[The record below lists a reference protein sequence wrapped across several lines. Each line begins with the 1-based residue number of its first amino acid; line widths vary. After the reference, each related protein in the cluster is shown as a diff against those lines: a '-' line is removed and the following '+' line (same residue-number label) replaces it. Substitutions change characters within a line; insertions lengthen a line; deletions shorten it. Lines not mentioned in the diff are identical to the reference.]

1 MCAIVNVKQLGT
13 RLGSGD
19 GRVSSVGPKGRG
31 GGVPLLQ
38 EGQKSRQGWQVCF
51 RTQALRGKIL
61 FETSSVNCG
70 LQRNNLSEKVV
81 CRCSNTI
88 ILLRRVSF

>member
-1 MCAIVNVKQLGT
+1 MGEFLA
-13 RLGSGD
+13 SGQR
-19 GRVSSVGPKGRG
+19 GG

-38 EGQKSRQGWQVCF
+38 EGQKSRQVCF
-51 RTQALRGKIL
+51 RTRALRVKIL

-70 LQRNNLSEKVV
+70 LQRNNLSEMVV
-81 CRCSNTI
+81 CRFSNTI

>member
-1 MCAIVNVKQLGT
+1 MCHCQCIAARDQIRIRGWESFWRRVKGE
-13 RLGSGD
+13 
-19 GRVSSVGPKGRG
+19 G

-81 CRCSNTI
+81 CRFSNTI

>member
-1 MCAIVNVKQLGT
+1 MCATVNVKQLGT
-13 RLGSGD
+13 RLEWESFW
-19 GRVSSVGPKGRG
+19 RQAKGE

-88 ILLRRVSF
+88 ISLRRVSF